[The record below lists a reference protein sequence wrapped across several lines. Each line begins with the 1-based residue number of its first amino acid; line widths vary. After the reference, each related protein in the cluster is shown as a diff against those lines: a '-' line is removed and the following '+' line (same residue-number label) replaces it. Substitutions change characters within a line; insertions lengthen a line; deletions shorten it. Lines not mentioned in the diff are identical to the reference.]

1 MEFFFCSPEIL
12 QFSSVLDVLPLNST
26 CPVVYESVIQTSVL
40 GFYTSTMF
48 SSSKSCVFF
57 FSVKL
62 FVLNYAT
69 KEKVLSG
76 ASSEI
81 YLERY
86 LDYVKIK

>member
-1 MEFFFCSPEIL
+1 
-12 QFSSVLDVLPLNST
+12 
-26 CPVVYESVIQTSVL
+26 
-40 GFYTSTMF
+40 MF

-62 FVLNYAT
+62 FVLNYAA

>member
-1 MEFFFCSPEIL
+1 
-12 QFSSVLDVLPLNST
+12 
-26 CPVVYESVIQTSVL
+26 
-40 GFYTSTMF
+40 MF

-57 FSVKL
+57 LSVKL
-62 FVLNYAT
+62 IVLNYAT

-81 YLERY
+81 YFERY